1 MTTNYHFR
9 PRAPQKRE
17 SRHLSTP
24 LHPTPPLAVWIFLGR
39 LPLESDA
46 TTPEFFPPRGENLSL
61 SLPPSLYLI
70 PVPPP
75 FPLSSAPSDDLLSPV
90 FRLPFVVTD
99 GWHGDVTVD
108 ARRDAWCPVFRISRV
123 PAARLTIFRRR
134 QHRNSR
140 WILKR
145 PRGNILGEK
154 EGGGGGLG
162 STVIDGVTE
171 WKTCRGSLNVF
182 RDASFSSLFFFIPP
196 LSPVRNFYANSR
208 WDFRWKYFSD
218 DIRWYFSILRRKE
231 KRLFY
236 SSNFVFPRFIESNIL
251 YYTETFKFSFRFFFV
266 VPIPRAEVQS
276 RFPAES
282 TEIIKSISGSKR
294 ANWKNGFTGGWLS
307 FFLLFL
313 SFLSSF
319 PSPPLSLFLI
329 FRGKSRRYR
338 ANFYSAS
345 VKPASITAN

>member
-1 MTTNYHFR
+1 MH
-9 PRAPQKRE
+9 PKKGSRATSPHR
-17 SRHLSTP
+17 STP
-24 LHPTPPLAVWIFLGR
+24 DSA
-39 LPLESDA
+39 
-46 TTPEFFPPRGENLSL
+46 PRGMDFSRPAPTWERRDDARIFSSPRRESL

-145 PRGNILGEK
+145 GNILGEK

-182 RDASFSSLFFFIPP
+182 RDASFSSLFFFYPSSFSREKFLCKLEMRFP
-196 LSPVRNFYANSR
+196 LEIFL
-208 WDFRWKYFSD
+208 
-218 DIRWYFSILRRKE
+218 RWYSMIFFNSSSKRK
-231 KRLFY
+231 KTFLFQQLC
-236 SSNFVFPRFIESNIL
+236 VPPIHRIEYIIL
-251 YYTETFKFSFRFFFV
+251 YRDVQIFV
-266 VPIPRAEVQS
+266 S
-276 RFPAES
+276 
-282 TEIIKSISGSKR
+282 
-294 ANWKNGFTGGWLS
+294 
-307 FFLLFL
+307 FLLRC
-313 SFLSSF
+313 SN
-319 PSPPLSLFLI
+319 SP
-329 FRGKSRRYR
+329 RG
-338 ANFYSAS
+338 SAIEVS
-345 VKPASITAN
+345 GRVHRDN

>member
-1 MTTNYHFR
+1 MHPKKGSRATSPRRSTRLR
-9 PRAPQKRE
+9 PSRYGFFSAGSHLRATRRRPNF
-17 SRHLSTP
+17 
-24 LHPTPPLAVWIFLGR
+24 FL
-39 LPLESDA
+39 
-46 TTPEFFPPRGENLSL
+46 PEERISL

-154 EGGGGGLG
+154 EGGGAGLG

-182 RDASFSSLFFFIPP
+182 RDASFSSLFFFYSSSFSREKFLCKLEMRFP
-196 LSPVRNFYANSR
+196 LEIFLRRYSS
-208 WDFRWKYFSD
+208 
-218 DIRWYFSILRRKE
+218 YFSILRRKE

-251 YYTETFKFSFRFFFV
+251 YCTETFKFSFRFFFV

-319 PSPPLSLFLI
+319 PSPSLSLSLFNFQREIPAVPGEFL
-329 FRGKSRRYR
+329 FRVSKTGFDYG
-338 ANFYSAS
+338 
-345 VKPASITAN
+345 

>member
-61 SLPPSLYLI
+61 SPHPSI
-70 PVPPP
+70 SSP
-75 FPLSSAPSDDLLSPV
+75 FHRRSLCRVRPATTFCRRFFASLLSLRMVGTATSLSTPV
-90 FRLPFVVTD
+90 ATPGAPCSGFQGFQLLGSPSFD
-99 GWHGDVTVD
+99 GANIVIQDESWSEE
-108 ARRDAWCPVFRISRV
+108 ISWE
-123 PAARLTIFRRR
+123 RRR
-134 QHRNSR
+134 EGEEDLGALLSMGWRSERLVGDR
-140 WILKR
+140 WMYLET
-145 PRGNILGEK
+145 L
-154 EGGGGGLG
+154 LFLL
-162 STVIDGVTE
+162 S
-171 WKTCRGSLNVF
+171 
-182 RDASFSSLFFFIPP
+182 FFFIPP

-319 PSPPLSLFLI
+319 PSPSLSLSF
-329 FRGKSRRYR
+329 
-338 ANFYSAS
+338 
-345 VKPASITAN
+345 